1 MHTSSEED
9 TLLLEYVEEPD
20 FIWVIVGLFSGSSRV
35 LVISRGRR
43 GGEVGDQ
50 RPDPC
55 VDCVDCVFVLVGR

>member
-1 MHTSSEED
+1 VHTSSEED

-35 LVISRGRR
+35 WVISRGGR